1 MSSDEFIRVRL
12 AQNAREER
20 GSDRSRSGEFLTE
33 GNEVNE
39 GEEGKEG
46 GGLKPEKLKA
56 WSEEQAPV

>member
-20 GSDRSRSGEFLTE
+20 GSDRSRKREFLTE
-33 GNEVNE
+33 GNKVNE
-39 GEEGKEG
+39 GEWRGEGRRKAG
-46 GGLKPEKLKA
+46 RLKA